1 MPSTTETTTIDRPAS
16 EVFPRVADFAHLSEW
31 DPVFDSSSRLDDG
44 PVGVGSSF
52 LVTGTTAGREVEL
65 ILTITT
71 YDAPN
76 LVTFDGTG
84 DGLRTTERI
93 EVAPLDDE
101 RCEVTY
107 HSSFETNHA
116 DLVEA
121 AMQVPFWLVGKATM
135 RHLDDWLTDDA

>member
-76 LVTFDGTG
+76 LVT
-84 DGLRTTERI
+84 LRRHRRRTAHHR
-93 EVAPLDDE
+93 
-101 RCEVTY
+101 
-107 HSSFETNHA
+107 A
-116 DLVEA
+116 DRGGPARRRA
-121 AMQVPFWLVGKATM
+121 AA
-135 RHLDDWLTDDA
+135 R